1 MGFFVITKLY
11 NLKSGWLRRDSVCPE
26 FPGPRGRGEKGSCYL
41 PSLFSL
47 VKKQTLTVI
56 ALIVYRTTKSSIEKT
71 QIVHLL
77 QVFGKKKTLADRDRF
92 HLASDL
98 F

>member
-1 MGFFVITKLY
+1 MI
-11 NLKSGWLRRDSVCPE
+11 SGWLCGGSVSPE
-26 FPGPRGRGEKGSCYL
+26 FPGPLGEGGEGGCYL

-47 VKKQTLTVI
+47 VKKQTLTVL
-56 ALIVYRTTKSSIEKT
+56 ALSVYRTIKSSIEKA

-77 QVFGKKKTLADRDRF
+77 QVFGKKTLADRDRF